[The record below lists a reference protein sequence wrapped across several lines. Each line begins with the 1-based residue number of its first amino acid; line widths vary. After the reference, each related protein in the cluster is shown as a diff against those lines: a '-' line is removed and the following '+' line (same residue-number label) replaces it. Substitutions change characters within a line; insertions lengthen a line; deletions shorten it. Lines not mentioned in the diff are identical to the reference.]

1 VIYRL
6 AMDSAEPTPAEVLNQ
21 PPPLENYDLF
31 RSDTALVEAVTRDG
45 AHWGFDDL
53 SAFGRTMGK
62 AETLAL
68 GDTANREIPK
78 QRPVDRYGHR
88 IDAVD
93 FHPAYHALM
102 AMQIAQGV
110 HCSPWSDPKP
120 GAQVHRAAGLYL
132 SAQVE
137 AGTGCPV
144 SMTYAVVPVLRQA
157 PEIASEWIPRL
168 FSRTY
173 DPAHKPATEKA
184 GALIGMTMTE
194 AQGGSDLR
202 SNTTRAEH
210 MGRAGTGEAYRVTGR
225 KWFMSAPMCDAFLV
239 LAQAPGGL
247 ACFFLPRWKP
257 DGTLNALRLV
267 RLKDKLGNRSNAS
280 SEVEFEGAYA
290 VMIGDEGR
298 GIPTIIEM
306 ASYTRLDNVVASAGI
321 QRRAVA
327 EAIHHATRRSAF
339 QKRLIDQPLM
349 TGVLAD
355 LALETEAATAL
366 AFRLARAFD
375 NDADEQ
381 EVALR
386 RVITPAAKFYI
397 CKRGPALAAEALEV
411 LGGNGYI
418 EESGMPRIY
427 RELPI
432 NSIWEGS
439 GNVMALD
446 TARAL
451 DRHPACGDALIA
463 ELMLSKGADGRLD
476 AAIESLSDTLMTRP
490 AESDLR
496 RFCQEV
502 TLTLQAAL
510 LARHAPPAIS
520 DAFIA
525 SRLSRE
531 DGRVF
536 GTLPSGCDV
545 RAIVDRAAPQ

>member
-1 VIYRL
+1 
-6 AMDSAEPTPAEVLNQ
+6 MDSAEPATGEIFNQ
-21 PPPLENYDLF
+21 PPPLADYDLF
-31 RSDTALVEAVTRDG
+31 TSDRALVEAVRREG
-45 AHWGFDDL
+45 ADWAGDDL
-53 SAFGRTMGK
+53 AAYGRIMGA

-68 GDTANREIPK
+68 GDVANRETPK
-78 QRPVDRYGHR
+78 LRPVDRYGNR
-88 IDAVD
+88 IDAVE
-93 FHPAYHALM
+93 FHPAYHQLM
-102 AMQIAQGV
+102 ALQMKQGV
-110 HCSPWSDPKP
+110 HASPWSDPRP

-137 AGTGCPV
+137 AGTGCPI

-157 PEIASEWIPRL
+157 PAIAGEWIPL
-168 FSRTY
+168 LYSRTY
-173 DPAHKPATEKA
+173 DPAHRPASEKA
-184 GALIGMTMTE
+184 GALVGMTMTE

-202 SNTTRAEH
+202 SNTTRAEPD
-210 MGRAGTGEAYRVTGR
+210 GRGGAGEAYLITGR

-239 LAQAPGGL
+239 RAQAPGGL

-257 DGTLNALRLV
+257 DGALNALRLV

-280 SEVEFEGAYA
+280 SEVEFDGAYA
-290 VMIGDEGR
+290 VMMGDEGR

-327 EAIHHATRRSAF
+327 EAIHHASHRSAF

-366 AFRLARAFD
+366 AVRLARAFD
-375 NDADEQ
+375 NDADEM
-381 EVALR
+381 EVAFR
-386 RVITPAAKFYI
+386 RVATPAAKFYI
-397 CKRGPALAAEALEV
+397 CKRGPILAAEALEV

-427 RELPI
+427 RELPV

-451 DRHPACGDALIA
+451 DRQHACADALMA
-463 ELMLSKGADGRLD
+463 ELNLARGADGRLD
-476 AAIESLSDTLMTRP
+476 AAIDTVSDSLLLRP
-490 AESDLR
+490 GEADLR
-496 RFCQEV
+496 GFCQEL

-510 LARHAPPAIS
+510 LARHAPPAVA

-525 SRLSRE
+525 SRLGRS

-545 RAIVDRAAPQ
+545 RAIVERAAPQ